1 MLGYVRCVLIYTTG
15 KRISIKIAD
24 MYAASLRHTRGGD
37 EADGDD
43 VGIYMETLTF
53 YVADFASC
61 DYAGLPIQEDGEIC
75 SIRK

>member
-1 MLGYVRCVLIYTTG
+1 
-15 KRISIKIAD
+15 